1 MTLRKRKKRADPVTI
16 AEPTPEQQARASY
29 DREIQTGMAA
39 APYRRVPAITELRC
53 NGILSQRQYDGLDRY
68 RGLAIAAEKSELRSC
83 LDFSPCG
90 NGEGQ
95 APFGVRVSH
104 ELGWLERE
112 LHGLLNI
119 ARAVAVEDLT
129 LDQYVSL
136 RLATIGLT
144 QAEERNIKAGARK
157 IATVEIRTAG
167 EWLAAAIGA

>member
-1 MTLRKRKKRADPVTI
+1 M
-16 AEPTPEQQARASY
+16 
-29 DREIQTGMAA
+29 
-39 APYRRVPAITELRC
+39 
-53 NGILSQRQYDGLDRY
+53 N
-68 RGLAIAAEKSELRSC
+68 
-83 LDFSPCG
+83 
-90 NGEGQ
+90 
-95 APFGVRVSH
+95 H

-136 RLATIGLT
+136 RLGTIGLT

-157 IATVEIRTAG
+157 IATVEIRMAG